1 MDFSRNAQIYD
12 GENDYDDIEDDAQSM
27 PYYDEDETIEV
38 NDDSYWDFYY
48 DPDNLDNS
56 FSD

>member
-12 GENDYDDIEDDAQSM
+12 GENDYDDIEDDAESM
-27 PYYDEDETIEV
+27 PYYEEDETIEV

>member
-12 GENDYDDIEDDAQSM
+12 GENDYDDIEDDAESM